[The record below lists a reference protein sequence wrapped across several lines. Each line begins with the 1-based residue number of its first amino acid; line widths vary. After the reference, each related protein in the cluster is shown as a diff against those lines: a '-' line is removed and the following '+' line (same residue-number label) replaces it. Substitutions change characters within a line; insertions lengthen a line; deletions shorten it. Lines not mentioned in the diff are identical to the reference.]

1 MGLDEGDRLLHRF
14 VKAPSLVQADPC
26 HIAYPVEMRLDSI
39 GLSFD
44 SLTLLTAIGG
54 MKSVLPQP
62 LAIR

>member
-1 MGLDEGDRLLHRF
+1 
-14 VKAPSLVQADPC
+14 
-26 HIAYPVEMRLDSI
+26 MRLDSI